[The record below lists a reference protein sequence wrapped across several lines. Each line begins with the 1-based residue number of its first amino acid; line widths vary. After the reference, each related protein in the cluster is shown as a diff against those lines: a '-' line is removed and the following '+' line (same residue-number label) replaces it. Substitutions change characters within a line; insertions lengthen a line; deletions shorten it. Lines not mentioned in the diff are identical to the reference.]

1 MVKIAHL
8 NNAFSE
14 SFNWQQAQKKIIY
27 NTCPRKHF
35 ETAMLVEREVCW
47 HVAKTF
53 LSRLELIWL
62 ISRLQNS
69 KMSPQKMHS
78 WQKALRVNGLKYSV
92 KSYYQLQWCQILQTS
107 SGLKRSILHSS
118 RMSRFSF
125 QQVTFHLHLPNGQ
138 RLRQAISKL
147 IKITMKVNK
156 DFPRASL
163 NLGFIWTLLLGK
175 WKLVWKIVHSSENWG
190 NYSYQEVWKI
200 KC

>member
-1 MVKIAHL
+1 
-8 NNAFSE
+8 
-14 SFNWQQAQKKIIY
+14 
-27 NTCPRKHF
+27 
-35 ETAMLVEREVCW
+35 MLVESEACC

-69 KMSPQKMHS
+69 KMSPQKNAFLAKS
-78 WQKALRVNGLKYSV
+78 SKSQWV
-92 KSYYQLQWCQILQTS
+92 KVQCKVLLPIAVMPKFLQTS

-163 NLGFIWTLLLGK
+163 NLGFI
-175 WKLVWKIVHSSENWG
+175 
-190 NYSYQEVWKI
+190 
-200 KC
+200 